1 MNLFRSRRAPMTFR
15 RRMLVWAAS
24 QSRSQISTIGQY
36 LLRYLIHQGWFREFS
51 VAMALRPLFAPL
63 RPDLDPFLFA
73 MVREERDGIPL
84 STISALT
91 QLGLDPWD
99 EAGRLAGLAKRDA
112 VEQLTGLLLRLPGPS
127 RPLAEEVRQIA
138 VALIDALPT
147 ANGVAGPAG
156 MQNIGLT
163 TTSRDRAFWV
173 ICCVLVAIAVLIM
186 VTK

>member
-1 MNLFRSRRAPMTFR
+1 
-15 RRMLVWAAS
+15 
-24 QSRSQISTIGQY
+24 
-36 LLRYLIHQGWFREFS
+36 
-51 VAMALRPLFAPL
+51 MALRPLFAPL
-63 RPDLDPFLFA
+63 RPDLDPLLVA
-73 MVREERDGIPL
+73 VVGGGRNGIPL

-112 VEQLTGLLLRLPGPS
+112 VEQLTELLLRLPGPS

-138 VALIDALPT
+138 IALIDSLPT
-147 ANGVAGPAG
+147 AKGIAGPAG
-156 MQNIGLT
+156 MRNIGLT

>member
-1 MNLFRSRRAPMTFR
+1 MTFWR
-15 RRMLVWAAS
+15 RTRVWAAP
-24 QSRSQISTIGQY
+24 QSRSRISTIDQY
-36 LLRYLIHQGWFREFS
+36 LLRNLIGHGWFREFV
-51 VAMALRPLFAPL
+51 VAMALRPLFRPL

-73 MVREERDGIPL
+73 VVREERDGISL

-99 EAGRLAGLAKRDA
+99 EAGRLAGLTKRDA

-138 VALIDALPT
+138 IALIDVLPP
-147 ANGVAGPAG
+147 ANRIAEPAG
-156 MQNIGLT
+156 TRGTGQA

-173 ICCVLVAIAVLIM
+173 IC
-186 VTK
+186 

>member
-1 MNLFRSRRAPMTFR
+1 MNLFRNRRAPITFR
-15 RRMLVWAAS
+15 PQMRIWAAS
-24 QSRSQISTIGQY
+24 RSRSRISTIDQH
-36 LLRYLIHQGWFREFS
+36 LLRNPIDHGWFREFA

-63 RPDLDPFLFA
+63 RPDLDPFLFTV
-73 MVREERDGIPL
+73 VREERDGIPL

-127 RPLAEEVRQIA
+127 RPLAEEAWQTA
-138 VALIDALPT
+138 VALIDLLPR
-147 ANGVAGPAG
+147 ASGVGKPVETRDTGSA
-156 MQNIGLT
+156 
-163 TTSRDRAFWV
+163 TTSCDRAFWV

-186 VTK
+186 FTN